1 MVCIMRIKAIIPK
14 FDIANIKVKLQ
25 TKNKQGSLEVGILEG
40 KYPNGLNIAQ
50 NARFQEFGTYN
61 IPPRPFF
68 RNALKQN
75 QKKWITFYKRGL
87 KQRDANIVGKVGVMA
102 SSDIKMSITKTLTPP
117 NAESTIRKKGS
128 SHPLIDT
135 GLLRSAI
142 DYKVNR

>member
-1 MVCIMRIKAIIPK
+1 MRIKAIIPK

-87 KQRDANIVGKVGVMA
+87 KQGDKNIVGKVGVMA

-117 NAESTIRKKGS
+117 NAKSTIKKKGS

-142 DYKVNR
+142 DYKVN

>member
-1 MVCIMRIKAIIPK
+1 MRIKAIIPK
-14 FDIANIKVKLQ
+14 FDIANLRAKFQ
-25 TKNKQGSLEVGILEG
+25 TKNKSGSLEVGILSG

-50 NARFQEFGTYN
+50 NAKFQEYGTYN

-68 RNALKQN
+68 RNALRAN
-75 QKKWITFYKRGL
+75 HRKWIVFYKQGL
-87 KQRDANIVGKVGVMA
+87 KQRDLNIVGKVGVMA

-117 NAESTIRKKGS
+117 NAKSTISKKGS

-135 GLLRSAI
+135 GLLRRAI

>member
-1 MVCIMRIKAIIPK
+1 MRIKAIIPK

-87 KQRDANIVGKVGVMA
+87 KQRDTNIVGKVGVMA

-117 NAESTIRKKGS
+117 NAKSTIKKKGS

-142 DYKVNR
+142 DYKVN

>member
-1 MVCIMRIKAIIPK
+1 MRIKAIIPK
-14 FDIANIKVKLQ
+14 FDIANLRAKLQ
-25 TKNKQGSLEVGILEG
+25 TKNKQGSLEVGILKG
-40 KYPNGLNIAQ
+40 KYPDGLNIAQ

-75 QKKWITFYKRGL
+75 QKKWIAFYKSGL

-117 NAESTIRKKGS
+117 NAKSTIKKKGS

-135 GLLRSAI
+135 GLLRNAI
-142 DYKVNR
+142 DYKVNQ

>member
-1 MVCIMRIKAIIPK
+1 MRIKAIILK

-87 KQRDANIVGKVGVMA
+87 KQRDTNIVGKVGVMA

-117 NAESTIRKKGS
+117 NAKSTIKKKGS

-142 DYKVNR
+142 DYKVN

>member
-87 KQRDANIVGKVGVMA
+87 KQRDTNIVGKVGVMA

-117 NAESTIRKKGS
+117 NAKSTIKKKGS

-142 DYKVNR
+142 DYKVN

>member
-1 MVCIMRIKAIIPK
+1 MRIKAIIPK
-14 FDIANIKVKLQ
+14 FDIANLRAKLQ
-25 TKNKQGSLEVGILEG
+25 TKNKQGSLEVGILKG

-50 NARFQEFGTYN
+50 NAIFQEFGTYN

-68 RNALKQN
+68 RNALRQN
-75 QKKWITFYKRGL
+75 QKKWIAFYKSGL
-87 KQRDANIVGKVGVMA
+87 KQRDVNIVGKVGVMA

-117 NAESTIRKKGS
+117 NAKSTIKKKGS

>member
-1 MVCIMRIKAIIPK
+1 MRIKAIIPK

-87 KQRDANIVGKVGVMA
+87 KQRDKNIVGKVGVMA

-117 NAESTIRKKGS
+117 NAKSTIKKKGS

-142 DYKVNR
+142 DYKVN